1 MKDFLQGKWLGH
13 PLHGILV
20 HLPVALWP
28 AALAFDLLT
37 RAGIGGNA
45 FVQTSF
51 FAIGLGLASA
61 LLAIPTGFADWW
73 DIKRENPAWK
83 LGLYHLLLNT
93 LITGAAMI
101 NLALRISSFHEA
113 SAVALIPLSLS
124 FLMTVSL
131 LMSGYFGGRL
141 VYNYGISVARAEA
154 EKRRRMAPGGRLSDR
169 RN

>member
-13 PLHGILV
+13 PLHGFLV
-20 HLPVALWP
+20 HVPVALWP
-28 AALAFDLLT
+28 AALMFDLLT

-61 LLAIPTGFADWW
+61 LLAIPTGLADWW
-73 DIKRENPAWK
+73 DIKSKNPAWK
-83 LGLYHLLLNT
+83 LGLYHLTLNT

-101 NLALRISSFHEA
+101 NLGLRISTFREA
-113 SAVALIPLSLS
+113 TSVALVPLSLS
-124 FLMTVSL
+124 FFITVSL
-131 LMSGYFGGRL
+131 LVSGYLGGRL
-141 VYNYGISVARAEA
+141 VYNYGISVARVGAEQ
-154 EKRRRMAPGGRLSDR
+154 RRQRAQAGRLSDR